1 MKSYKPQNINLKENQ
16 NSNKKKTNP
25 NKFRQTSY
33 WLYGI
38 NSGIAALRN
47 PQRRCYE
54 ICCTQ
59 EVFNRHKVFLQKYSR
74 NKKIKI
80 QKMSR
85 NLIEKQ
91 VGNEARHQG
100 FIILVDPLEEKSL
113 EQIKKTNNNEELIIA
128 LDQVNDP
135 RNIGAIMRSAAF
147 FGCSTIILS
156 SHKAPKESAVMA
168 KAASGGLEILGITR
182 VNNLSN
188 ALKLLKKDGHWII
201 GLESNSKKNINTANF
216 NLPITLVLGSEG
228 RGLRRLTRETCDDL
242 VSFITKSQKI
252 ERIGLDSLNVASAA
266 SIAIN
271 TIIKN
276 N

>member
-16 NSNKKKTNP
+16 NSNKKKADP
-25 NKFRQTSY
+25 NKFRQKSY

-38 NSGIAALRN
+38 NSGIAALQN
-47 PQRRCYE
+47 PERRCYE

-59 EVFNRHKVFLQKYSR
+59 EIFNRHKVFLEKNSHNR
-74 NKKIKI
+74 KIKI

-85 NLIEKQ
+85 NLIEKK

-182 VNNLSN
+182 VKNLSN
-188 ALKLLKKDGHWII
+188 ALELLKKDGHWII
-201 GLESNSKKNINTANF
+201 GLESNSKKSINTSNF

-228 RGLRRLTRETCDDL
+228 KGLRRLTRETCDDL
-242 VSFITKSQKI
+242 VSLTTKSQKT

-271 TIIKN
+271 AIIN
-276 N
+276 NN